1 MDEETMV
8 TGQNRTSVP
17 ENLKKQ
23 LAVSIRSIQWSYAIF
38 WSVSASQPGVLEWGD
53 GYYNGDIK
61 TRKTIQASEIK
72 ADQLGLRRSEQ
83 LRELFESLSIAE
95 SSSTGTAVGSQ
106 VSRRASAAALSP
118 EDLADTEWYYLV
130 CMSFVFKIGEGMP
143 GRTFANGEPIW
154 LCNAGTADSKV
165 FSRSLLAK
173 SASVNTVICF
183 PFLGGVVEIGTTE
196 HIAEDMNVIQ
206 CVKKSFLEAPDPNAS
221 ILQPISSDY
230 HIDNVLD
237 PQHILGDEI
246 YAPMFGTRPFQATSP
261 TRTTNGF
268 DPEHDQ
274 LAEDHDSF
282 MAEGINSQV
291 QSWQHMDDEL
301 SNCVHQSLNSSDC
314 VSQTFAEAGARRVS
328 CGARKGRIQ
337 RLGHF
342 QEQQKNVKMLS
353 FDPRNDDVHYQ
364 SVISTIFKTSHQL
377 ILGPQFRN
385 CDKRSS
391 FTRWK
396 KPSPSSSGT
405 ASIVA
410 PSQGML
416 KKIIFEVPRVHQKE
430 KLMLDSPVA
439 GDETANHA
447 VSEKKRREKLNERFL
462 ILRSIIPSVNKSD
475 KVSILDDTI
484 EYLQE
489 LERRVQELES
499 CRESTDTETRGT
511 IAAKRKKPYDAGE
524 RTSANCTNNEIGY
537 VKRTHVGEAEPAET
551 GLTDNLRIRSFGNEV
566 VIELR
571 CVWRE
576 GVLLEIMDVISN
588 LHLDSHS
595 VQSSTGDGLL
605 CLTVSCK
612 HKGSKIA
619 TPGMIK
625 EALQKVAWIC

>member
-1 MDEETMV
+1 DEETMV

-23 LAVSIRSIQWSYAIF
+23 LAISIRSIQWSYAIF

-95 SSSTGTAVGSQ
+95 SSSTGTAAGSQ

-206 CVKKSFLEAPDPNAS
+206 CVKKSFLEAPDSNAT

-261 TRTTNGF
+261 SRTTNGF

-314 VSQTFAEAGARRVS
+314 VSQTFSEAGARRVS
-328 CGARKGRIQ
+328 CGARKGRVQ
-337 RLGHF
+337 RLGHL

-353 FDPRNDDVHYQ
+353 FDPRNDDGHYQ

-430 KLMLDSPVA
+430 KPMLDSPVA

-462 ILRSIIPSVNKSD
+462 ILRSIIPSIH
-475 KVSILDDTI
+475 KVYIPYVLF
-484 EYLQE
+484 
-489 LERRVQELES
+489 
-499 CRESTDTETRGT
+499 
-511 IAAKRKKPYDAGE
+511 KKHH
-524 RTSANCTNNEIGY
+524 NFF
-537 VKRTHVGEAEPAET
+537 
-551 GLTDNLRIRSFGNEV
+551 L
-566 VIELR
+566 
-571 CVWRE
+571 
-576 GVLLEIMDVISN
+576 
-588 LHLDSHS
+588 
-595 VQSSTGDGLL
+595 
-605 CLTVSCK
+605 
-612 HKGSKIA
+612 
-619 TPGMIK
+619 
-625 EALQKVAWIC
+625 